1 MATKVTVKVRN
12 QGEKSVGVLKRAEDE
27 AKSTTRLS
35 GAAINVSRSNE
46 QNRGEYKDVAIDHS
60 PILAATSPSNV
71 DPILI
76 Q

>member
-35 GAAINVSRSNE
+35 GA
-46 QNRGEYKDVAIDHS
+46 
-60 PILAATSPSNV
+60 
-71 DPILI
+71 
-76 Q
+76 